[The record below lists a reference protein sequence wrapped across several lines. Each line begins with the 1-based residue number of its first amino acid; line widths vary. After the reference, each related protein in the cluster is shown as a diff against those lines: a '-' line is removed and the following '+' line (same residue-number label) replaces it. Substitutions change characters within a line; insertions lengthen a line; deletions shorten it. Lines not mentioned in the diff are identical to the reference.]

1 MKLVNIYSLLIY
13 KVDNYFH
20 VLNLVG
26 LDSYLLE

>member
-13 KVDNYFH
+13 KVDNYFL